1 MKTVFNTTI
10 TDLTQIATIC
20 LYLRENW
27 FAKLLIIAFR
37 VGKRK
42 PRVMQVDSEKVIN
55 EVSKY
60 LIDSFTRKGQIK
72 VRVEAT

>member
-1 MKTVFNTTI
+1 MTI

-27 FAKLLIIAFR
+27 FTKLVIIAFR

-42 PRVMQVDSEKVIN
+42 PRVIQVDSERVIN
-55 EVSKY
+55 EVSQF
-60 LIDSFTRKGQIK
+60 LLENWTRKGSIK

>member
-1 MKTVFNTTI
+1 MKTIFNATI
-10 TDLTQIATIC
+10 TDMIQIATIC

-27 FAKLLIIAFR
+27 FAKLVIIAFR

-42 PRVMQVDSEKVIN
+42 PRVYQVDSPKVIE
-55 EVSKY
+55 EVSKF
-60 LIDSFTRKGQIK
+60 LMDSLGKGDLK